1 MVASDGSKAGGFRE
15 ASGGSV
21 LGAPVAKRKRSAM
34 DKGAN
39 KSATGQ
45 RHAMSGPARQRRG
58 LDLLAM
64 LYSAAVTYETSVVA
78 AGAGMKSFPPELYA

>member
-1 MVASDGSKAGGFRE
+1 MENDTSSSGSGYGNGG
-15 ASGGSV
+15 
-21 LGAPVAKRKRSAM
+21 
-34 DKGAN
+34 
-39 KSATGQ
+39 
-45 RHAMSGPARQRRG
+45 G